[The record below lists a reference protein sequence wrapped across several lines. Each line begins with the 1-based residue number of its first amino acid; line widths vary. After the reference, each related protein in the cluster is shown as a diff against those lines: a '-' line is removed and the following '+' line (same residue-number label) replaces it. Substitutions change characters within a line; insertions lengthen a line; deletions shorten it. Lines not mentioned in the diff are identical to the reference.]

1 MRWAWPAS
9 SALAAACYSPTAQQ
23 GAPCNAVTDV
33 CPFQQTCQLSGG
45 AYMCSSTPEDAQP
58 LDAVRSDAAAPS
70 DGATAAV
77 IAVVQATADDSTA
90 AINVLSFDDQIQ
102 QHDAIIVC
110 FSLPSGHATL
120 GSITDSLDN
129 TYSVVVGPIV
139 TNGFG
144 HYIAIAPDSPAGSD
158 AVAVTLSEAASAD
171 WELLALEYTGL
182 SLTQPFDADA
192 YDSGNGSAMS
202 SGSASTSS
210 AHELLF
216 AYGHATGP
224 MVGSG
229 YTARDTGNNSLVE
242 DEVVF
247 ATGNYDATGTATSSI
262 WTLILATFVG
272 R

>member
-9 SALAAACYSPTAQQ
+9 TALVAACYSPTAQQ
-23 GAPCNAVTDV
+23 GAPCNAVSDV
-33 CPFQQTCQLSGG
+33 CPFQQTCQLSG
-45 AYMCSSTPEDAQP
+45 AVYTCTSTPEDAQT
-58 LDAVRSDAAAPS
+58 LDAVRSDGASAR
-70 DGATAAV
+70 DGAADAV

-90 AINVLSFDDQIQ
+90 AVNSLSFDDQVQ

-110 FSLPSGHATL
+110 FSFPSGHTTL
-120 GSITDSLDN
+120 ESITDSLDN
-129 TYSVVVGPIV
+129 TYSVVVGPVV
-139 TNGFG
+139 TNGYG
-144 HYIAIAPDSPAGSD
+144 HYIAIAADSPAGSD
-158 AVAVTLSEAASAD
+158 AVTITLSEPATAD

-182 SLTQPFDADA
+182 SLAHPFDADA

-216 AYGHATGP
+216 AYGHSTGP
-224 MVGSG
+224 MAGSG
-229 YTARDTGNNSLVE
+229 YTARDSGDDSLVE

-247 ATGNYDATGTATSSI
+247 APGSYDATGTATPGI
-262 WTLILATFVG
+262 WTLILATFAG